1 LRLIQLCARRLS
13 RFCNMIEVSKQEY
26 DVLRIASDWRR
37 IDEIA
42 AALGVKVDA
51 LSRVVEG
58 LRAKGLLEVKRVEEE
73 YYELSEEGSKYL
85 VDGLPELKLLRSAR
99 CESGRCVIRIEG
111 PDAGVAAANLA
122 KLGVKPR
129 GGVVELS
136 EEEYRHVL
144 SRVEEKQMAL
154 AKLAKGEPVSRELLD
169 EFVRRRL
176 VERKRRTVIFV
187 KSSVDAS
194 LLRPVEYVSAMTSD
208 MIRSGAWRSTKLKP
222 IDLSIE
228 IPSAPASRPHFLWE
242 FIELARRIMI
252 GLGFEEARGPIVEWE
267 FWNFDALFQ
276 AQDHPAREIHDTFFV
291 ESPWRPQEPPRDLI
305 ERVGAVHLNGGDTGS
320 KGWGKWSLD
329 KALGLVLRTQMT
341 AVSVRELARRGDGE
355 YRVFAIGRVFRPEHL
370 DPKHS
375 MEFHQLDGIVVGASL
390 SFKHL
395 LGILREV
402 MRRFGFED
410 VKFRPA
416 YFPFT
421 SPSVEVYAKH
431 ETLGWIEVAGAGI
444 FRPEVVKPLG
454 ITRSTV
460 LAFGIGLDRLAMSL
474 LGISDIRE
482 LHAED
487 ENTITKYL
495 ARLAELRARLSATYG

>member
-1 LRLIQLCARRLS
+1 
-13 RFCNMIEVSKQEY
+13 MEVSRQEY
-26 DVLRIASDWRR
+26 DVLRLASDWRR

-42 AALGVKVDA
+42 AALGVKVDS

-58 LRAKGLLEVKRVEEE
+58 LKARGLLEVRRVEED
-73 YYELSEEGSKYL
+73 YYELSEEGTKYL
-85 VDGLPELKLLRSAR
+85 ADGLPELRLLRSAK
-99 CESGRCVIRIEG
+99 CEAGKCVVRVEG
-111 PDAGVAAANLA
+111 SEAGIALANLA
-122 KLGVKPR
+122 KLGIRPR
-129 GGVVELS
+129 GGVIEIG
-136 EEEYRHVL
+136 EDEYRRVL
-144 SRVEEKQMAL
+144 SQVEAKQEAL
-154 AKLAKGEPVSRELLD
+154 ARLARGEQVDRQVLE
-169 EFVRRRL
+169 EFIRRRI
-176 VERKRRTVIFV
+176 VERRRRTAILV
-187 KSSVDAS
+187 KSRIDAS
-194 LLRPVEYVSAMTSD
+194 MLKPVEYVSALTGE
-208 MIRSGAWRSTKLKP
+208 MIRSGSWRLVKLKP

-228 IPSAPASRPHFLWE
+228 VPPAPFPKPHFLWE

-305 ERVGAVHLNGGDTGS
+305 ERVGAVHLNGGGTGS
-320 KGWGKWSLD
+320 RGWGKWSLD

-410 VKFRPA
+410 VRFRPA